1 MKWSDAKPKG
11 ILFVISAPSG
21 TGKTTLIQELMK
33 EVDGLSFS
41 VSYTTRRP
49 RPGEVQGRDYHFVS
63 RKDFLRMA
71 DEGRFLEWAEVHG
84 DLYGTPLES
93 LYPPEGTDM
102 ILDID
107 PQGAK
112 KVRQMRRDAVL
123 IFIVPPSLEELERRL
138 RKRGKDSEEAIKGRL
153 KDAREELA
161 QIPLYD
167 YIVVNDQFG
176 EALRCLS
183 SIIRAERC
191 KMERVVKEVGNGADN
206 R

>member
-41 VSYTTRRP
+41 VSYTTRQP

-63 RKDFLRMA
+63 RKDFLRMV

-93 LYPPEGTDM
+93 LYPPRGTDM

-183 SIIRAERC
+183 SIIWAERC
-191 KMERVVKEVGNGADN
+191 KRERVIKEVGDGADN